1 MALFMA
7 GLGPRHNSLPCQSQE
22 RGFTFRAIP
31 MPARALLLLLLA
43 LLVGLQV
50 SSSSVSHE
58 DSLDAN
64 PGSVPHMRQRGMAA
78 RSAHSAEKL
87 SVSMAEAGSAPMG
100 GAPAMMAAKDVAAE
114 LPADATRTRLIETA
128 HGNILVKHLR
138 DSLAKL
144 QTIVREAGGTV
155 AAQNERDLRE
165 NGEFG
170 SAEVTI
176 RVPVEKFRATWNAL
190 LQLGYVR
197 THTYRFVDRLEN
209 DSDLRTSFSGIFL

>member
-1 MALFMA
+1 
-7 GLGPRHNSLPCQSQE
+7 
-22 RGFTFRAIP
+22 
-31 MPARALLLLLLA
+31 
-43 LLVGLQV
+43 
-50 SSSSVSHE
+50 
-58 DSLDAN
+58 
-64 PGSVPHMRQRGMAA
+64 MAA

-176 RVPVEKFRATWNAL
+176 RVPVEKFRATWNTL